1 MQLKLIHF
9 DKNREREKKFSF
21 RKAPIQ
27 IEPKKFVMV
36 CIMLNP
42 DQGWTECKIICFHL
56 FNRFVRSSH
65 SASSFRKTV
74 KEKSFDSEKKTEKT
88 LIR

>member
-1 MQLKLIHF
+1 
-9 DKNREREKKFSF
+9 
-21 RKAPIQ
+21 
-27 IEPKKFVMV
+27 
-36 CIMLNP
+36 MLNP
-42 DQGWTECKIICFHL
+42 DQGWAECKIICFHL